1 MINNVEKIYK
11 KIQDIDPSVLSSGKV
26 GIEKESLRI
35 KNKAISK
42 DGHHKD
48 LGSPLFN
55 RFITTDFSEAL
66 IELITP
72 PFIDK
77 SETLIFLDDIHK
89 YVFSIIEDEDLW
101 PLSMPLNTHSSS
113 EIIIAE
119 YGESNLGMLKRIY
132 REGLAVRYSRQ
143 MQAIAGLHFNYSFG
157 DSYLNSKI
165 FSFES
170 DVELSKSERYLSCS
184 RNALRMNWLILYLF
198 GASPILPNSLIPDQE
213 DDFLDLENGYS
224 YLTYATSLRMSDI
237 GYQSHKQSKLNI
249 SYNSLND
256 YIGDLFEAT
265 NTFSND
271 FSFLSETSLEGL
283 KQLSPNILQIED
295 EYYSAIRPKSASDS
309 KRRTLTKLKKG
320 GIDYLEFRSLD
331 LNPFCRSGID
341 LKTINFLEVFLIYC
355 SIIDSPELSIEES
368 SQIKK
373 NDLIVAKK
381 GRKKNLNLYRNKKSI
396 LLSDWLSE
404 ILDEMTVIA
413 EYMDVKCSDYIDA
426 IKIAEKKLKFPEN
439 IPSAKLLDEIITGN
453 QTFEEF
459 GFSRGNENKKE
470 FENYK
475 GKNLKNIKK
484 EAEISIEQASSNE
497 NRNEDSFDKFL
508 KNYLNID

>member
-11 KIQDIDPSVLSSGKV
+11 KLQDIDSSVLSSGKV
-26 GIEKESLRI
+26 GLEKESLRI
-35 KNKAISK
+35 KNKSISK
-42 DGHHKD
+42 EKHYKD

-72 PFIDK
+72 PFLDK
-77 SETLIFLDDIHK
+77 SETLRFLDDVHQ
-89 YVFSIIEDEDLW
+89 YVFSIIKDEDLW

-113 EIIIAE
+113 EIVIAE

-132 REGLAVRYSRQ
+132 REGLAFRYSRQ
-143 MQAIAGLHFNYSFG
+143 MQAIAGLHFNYSFS

-170 DVELSKSERYLSCS
+170 EIELSKSDKYLSCS
-184 RNALRMNWLILYLF
+184 RNVLRMNWLILYLF
-198 GASPILPNSLIPDQE
+198 GASPILPESLIFNKD
-213 DDFLDLENGYS
+213 DDFLDLEDGYS
-224 YLTYATSLRMSDI
+224 YLAYATSLRMSDI

-249 SYNSLND
+249 SYNSLDD
-256 YIGDLFEAT
+256 YIADLLKAT
-265 NTFSND
+265 NAFSDD
-271 FSFLSETSLEGL
+271 FYNLAKTSDQGL
-283 KQLSPNILQIED
+283 RQLSPNILQIED
-295 EYYSAIRPKSASDS
+295 EYYSAIRPKSTLDL
-309 KRRTLTKLKKG
+309 KQRTLMKLKKG

-341 LKTINFLEVFLIYC
+341 IRTINFLEVFLIYC

-368 SQIKK
+368 SEIKK

-381 GRKKNLNLYRNKKSI
+381 GRKKNLDLYRNKKSI

-413 EYMDVKCSDYIDA
+413 EFMDVKCSDYLDA
-426 IKIAEKKLKFPEN
+426 IKIAENKLKFPEN
-439 IPSAKLLDEIITGN
+439 TPSARLLDEIITGN

-459 GFSRGNENKKE
+459 GFFRGNENKKE
-470 FENYK
+470 FEGYK
-475 GKNLKNIKK
+475 GKHIENIKK

-497 NRNEDSFDKFL
+497 NRNEDSFNDFL
-508 KNYLNID
+508 KNYLNTD